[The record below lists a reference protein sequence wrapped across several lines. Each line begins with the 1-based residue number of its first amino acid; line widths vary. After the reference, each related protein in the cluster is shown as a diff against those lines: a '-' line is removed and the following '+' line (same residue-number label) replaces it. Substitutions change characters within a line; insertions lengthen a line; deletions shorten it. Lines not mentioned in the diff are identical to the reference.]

1 MGFFIPFLLGCNSL
15 KEKGRLWRFS
25 VFSNGRENRRESKS
39 KVKYIILLRY
49 SKEIN
54 NNLDKLYKWF
64 LFFTLYFNLIFNFLI
79 ILIWYLIFYCHVLSK
94 KIWYFKQ
101 NKFLKK
107 NYHINKQMYCQY
119 FYLKKKKKKK
129 KKTAPLSCQCFWKN
143 PQLNLF

>member
-79 ILIWYLIFYCHVLSK
+79 ILIWFLIFYCHVLNK

-107 NYHINKQMYCQY
+107 ITTSTNRCTANI
-119 FYLKKKKKKK
+119 FIFKKK